1 NLKTVT
7 LGADDVAAMEHALAT
22 VAELGNEDRYHLHFA
37 IGKALEDM
45 GEPER
50 AFAAYATANALRR
63 TELDYDPDVVTA
75 LVD

>member
-1 NLKTVT
+1 
-7 LGADDVAAMEHALAT
+7 
-22 VAELGNEDRYHLHFA
+22 ELGNEDRYHLHFA

-50 AFAAYATANALRR
+50 AFTAYATANALRR

-75 LVD
+75 LVDRSIATLTPAFLAGLEGQGDPAP